1 MATTDIYHVSGGLK
15 GRRAIAFL
23 GGNVDDY
30 LQVNAAA
37 VARVAANDSVGTFTM
52 WINVPDVT
60 GTYCIVGNGDD
71 NAVEFLEFNVEA
83 GKLSARS
90 TDATVAQFVTIT
102 DSIVIK
108 PHQWMH
114 VAFVQSAD
122 GVGVKIYVNGT
133 RVNSTNSTATDV
145 DSWYAELDGIDTMR
159 IGASNKVGD
168 ASVTNEFKGGISDVK
183 YWSVALSPTE
193 VDSDYRCITV
203 QAASLQSY
211 WDMDDDYVDAGLGLD
226 NGTAVGD
233 IVLTN
238 NYCEFTS
245 RLRNMTGVP
254 VVADSLVC
262 FADCQTGHAI
272 VIQAA

>member
-1 MATTDIYHVSGGLK
+1 MATTDIYHVTGGLK

-37 VARVAANDSVGTFTM
+37 VARVAANDTVGTFTA

-60 GTYCIVGNGDD
+60 GTYTIVGNGDD
-71 NAVEFLEFNVEA
+71 NAVEFLDVGIEA
-83 GKLSARS
+83 GKLASRC
-90 TDATVAQFVTIT
+90 TDATVAQFVSVT
-102 DSIVIK
+102 DNIVIK
-108 PHQWMH
+108 PHRWQH
-114 VAFVQSAD
+114 VAFVQAANGQGIQFYVD
-122 GVGVKIYVNGT
+122 GVKVA
-133 RVNSTNSTATDV
+133 STNSTTTDV
-145 DSWYAELDGIDTMR
+145 NEWYNNLDGIDTMR

-183 YWSVALSPTE
+183 YWSVALTADE
-193 VDSDYRCITV
+193 VFSDYKGIPV
-203 QAASLQSY
+203 QTGALQSH
-211 WDMDDDYVDAGLGLD
+211 WDMDDDYVDAGLGAD

-233 IVLTN
+233 IILTN

-245 RLRNMTGVP
+245 RLRNMTGSP

-262 FADCQTGHAI
+262 FADGLTGHAI